1 MLLYVHCYKI
11 NKASGEATFLMYSLR
26 NMLCLH
32 LPLPPRIQSFVL
44 FLAQSPPPSKKT
56 ATVNWPLVTTI
67 IFNKI
72 YLAHIKVYLLK
83 HIICFTGYFARR
95 CKSAFPT
102 NWKKKKKP
110 AKAKSCPPTV
120 SCLYIPSPP
129 LLLPPLQVTWIAG
142 FVPIQHGFLLFQAV
156 FVLPK

>member
-1 MLLYVHCYKI
+1 
-11 NKASGEATFLMYSLR
+11 MYSLR
-26 NMLCLH
+26 NMLCFH

-102 NWKKKKKP
+102 NWKKKQKNKNS
-110 AKAKSCPPTV
+110 KSKIMSSHSELSLYSQSSFIATTTASNLDSGFCSHSAWIFAFPG
-120 SCLYIPSPP
+120 CLCVT
-129 LLLPPLQVTWIAG
+129 QVNTSENFSSIYYL
-142 FVPIQHGFLLFQAV
+142 II
-156 FVLPK
+156 KDD

>member
-1 MLLYVHCYKI
+1 
-11 NKASGEATFLMYSLR
+11 MYSLR

-83 HIICFTGYFARR
+83 HIFVLQVILPGGANLLFLLIEKKKNS
-95 CKSAFPT
+95 KSKFMSSHSELSLYSQSSFIAATTASKLDSGFCSHSAWIFAFPG
-102 NWKKKKKP
+102 
-110 AKAKSCPPTV
+110 
-120 SCLYIPSPP
+120 CLCVT
-129 LLLPPLQVTWIAG
+129 QVKTSENFSSIYYL
-142 FVPIQHGFLLFQAV
+142 II
-156 FVLPK
+156 KDD